1 MALDIYINHSNT
13 DAPLLTS
20 GVDWVEVDSDNDTII
35 VSNGSDIVAD
45 GEATPGESALNSA
58 GLLLTPGTAK
68 VFPHYFLDD
77 ASAIELKEIFLM
89 GEGNYRYVMAFDFD
103 ASTASEPVL
112 EVWDD
117 ITMQTV
123 NSVVLGAGTPSASW
137 IKGITTT
144 DALPGVDWVGTALA
158 GSSDNHFLYC
168 NNENGAL
175 TVAKTLYVNLKVV
188 CPASQIDA
196 GATTPVIV
204 IKWASV

>member
-1 MALDIYINHSNT
+1 MSLDIYINHSNT

-20 GVDWVEVDSDNDTII
+20 GIDWVEVDSDNDTII
-35 VSNGSDIVAD
+35 VSNGSDVVAD

-58 GLLLTPGTAK
+58 GLVLDGTEQT
-68 VFPHYFLDD
+68 FEHYFLDD
-77 ASAIELKEIFLM
+77 ASAVELKEIFLM
-89 GEGNYRYVMAFDFD
+89 GEGNNRYVMAFDFD

-123 NSVVLGAGTPSASW
+123 NSVVLGSGTPSASW
-137 IKGITTT
+137 MKGITTT
-144 DALPGVDWVGTALA
+144 DALPGVDWVGTTLA
-158 GSSDNHFLYC
+158 GSSDNHFLYL

-175 TVAKTLYVNLKVV
+175 TGADTLYCNLKIVV
-188 CPASQIDA
+188 PASQTDA
-196 GATTPVIV
+196 GATTPVVV

>member
-20 GVDWVEVDSDNDTII
+20 GIDWVEVDSDNDTII
-35 VSNGSDIVAD
+35 VSNGSDAVAD

-58 GLLLTPGTAK
+58 GLWLTPGTAQ

-77 ASAIELKEIFLM
+77 ASAVELKEIFLM
-89 GEGNYRYVMAFDFD
+89 GEGNNRYVMAFDFD

-144 DALPGVDWVGTALA
+144 DALPGVGWTGIALA
-158 GSSDNHFLYC
+158 GSSDNHFLYL
-168 NNENGAL
+168 NDENGAL
-175 TVAKTLYVNLKVV
+175 TVPTTLYATMQIIA
-188 CPASQIDA
+188 PASQQDA
-196 GATTPVIV
+196 GATTPVII

>member
-1 MALDIYINHSNT
+1 MSLDIYINHSNT

-20 GVDWVEVDSDNDTII
+20 GIDWVEVDSDNDTII
-35 VSNGSDIVAD
+35 ISNGSDVVAD

-58 GLLLTPGTAK
+58 GLVLDGTEQT
-68 VFPHYFLDD
+68 FEHYFLDD
-77 ASAIELKEIFLM
+77 ASAVELKEIFLM
-89 GEGNYRYVMAFDFD
+89 GEGNNRYVMAFDFD

-123 NSVVLGAGTPSASW
+123 NSVVLGSGTPSASW
-137 IKGITTT
+137 MKGITTT
-144 DALPGVDWVGTALA
+144 DALPGVDWVGTTLA
-158 GSSDNHFLYC
+158 GSSDNHFLYL

-175 TVAKTLYVNLKVV
+175 TGADTLYCNLKIVV
-188 CPASQIDA
+188 PASQTDA
-196 GATTPVIV
+196 GATTPVVV

>member
-1 MALDIYINHSNT
+1 MSLDIYINHSNT

-20 GVDWVEVDSDNDTII
+20 GIDWVEVDSDNDTII
-35 VSNGSDIVAD
+35 VSNGSDVVAD

-58 GLLLTPGTAK
+58 GLVLDGTEQT
-68 VFPHYFLDD
+68 FEHYFLDD
-77 ASAIELKEIFLM
+77 ASAVELKEIFLM
-89 GEGNYRYVMAFDFD
+89 GEGNNRYVMAFDFD

-123 NSVVLGAGTPSASW
+123 NSVVLGSGTPSASW
-137 IKGITTT
+137 MKGITTT
-144 DALPGVDWVGTALA
+144 DALPGVDWVGTTLA
-158 GSSDNHFLYC
+158 GSSDNHFLYL

-175 TVAKTLYVNLKVV
+175 TGADTLYCNLKIVV
-188 CPASQIDA
+188 PASQTDA
-196 GATTPVIV
+196 GVTTPVVV